1 MNLTEQ
7 NNLLHLSENQEKWVG
22 YIIRRERQ
30 RRSMT
35 QSFLAGEL
43 GFGMSAI
50 STIEAGN
57 AYANIVRTMH
67 LLRKLEIAP
76 GLSIEAIMAQQS
88 IHAMLN
94 RAPQTRVKPTALIR
108 PASFQ
113 PRFSYLPVVA
123 DKAVDMPDQAL

>member
-1 MNLTEQ
+1 MNPIVQ
-7 NNLLHLSENQEKWVG
+7 SSPLHLSENQGKWVG

-30 RRSMT
+30 RRSLT
-35 QSFLAGEL
+35 QTFLAEEL

-50 STIEAGN
+50 SSIEAGN
-57 AYANIVRTMH
+57 AYANILRTMS
-67 LLRKLEIAP
+67 LLQKLEIAP

-94 RAPQTRVKPTALIR
+94 RAPQTRVKPTVLIR

-123 DKAVDMPDQAL
+123 DKAFDMPDQAL